1 MQIGYSEKTLWSM
14 INKQWES
21 IDDETNWM
29 NHYIAIGD
37 VECVEDCA
45 RNIADSCKAILENI
59 EYLKGEKM

>member
-1 MQIGYSEKTLWSM
+1 MQIGYSKKTLWSM

-21 IDDETNWM
+21 IEDETNWM

-37 VECVEDCA
+37 VECVEDCV

>member
-21 IDDETNWM
+21 IEDEINWM

-37 VECVEDCA
+37 VECVEDCT